1 MAAETKGNW
10 PDERCNVNYNAI
22 LISKGS
28 LNMCHKPRSLKIKN
42 LSSYATLLL
51 GVKVD
56 SPQSGAKS
64 ASSILSGFWGLWK
77 FLDSTYLEQQH
88 FNMHALSCSLLLM
101 SLSIPPLS
109 LYPPPPASVPPHILI
124 SFILIIL
131 FLLFIFI
138 FFK

>member
-28 LNMCHKPRSLKIKN
+28 LNMCHKPRNLKIKN

-64 ASSILSGFWGLWK
+64 ASSILPGFWGLWK

-88 FNMHALSCSLLLM
+88 FNMHTLSCSLLM

-109 LYPPPPASVPPHILI
+109 LYPPPAASVPPHILI

-138 FFK
+138 FFR